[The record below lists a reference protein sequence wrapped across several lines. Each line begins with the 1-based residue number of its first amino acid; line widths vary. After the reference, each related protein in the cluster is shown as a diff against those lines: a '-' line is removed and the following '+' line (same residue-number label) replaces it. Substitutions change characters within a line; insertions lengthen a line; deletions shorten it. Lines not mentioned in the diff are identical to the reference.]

1 MTERDRAFDGLRADS
16 EIIRKGCA
24 LAWGNLGDKDGQDPQ
39 VEQMLDVLM
48 WEYACVLSEG
58 PSWYDPTH
66 LLLAQKFEEG
76 GEACTAA
83 IGFFKIAMSAKRF
96 TFEFGQPLNLMV
108 NNTERRETERV
119 IRVCKSSIY
128 LLNAIRSDA
137 PDLAKALTPVEDSL
151 YPFFG
156 KTAPQPFVYRN

>member
-16 EIIRKGCA
+16 ETIRKGCA
-24 LAWGNLGDKDGQDPQ
+24 LAWGKLGDREGQNPE
-39 VEQMLDVLM
+39 VEEILNVLM
-48 WEYACVLSEG
+48 WEYACALSEG
-58 PSWYDPTH
+58 STWYDSKQ
-66 LLLAQKFEEG
+66 LLLSQRFEEG

-96 TFEFGQPLNLMV
+96 TFEFVQPLNLMV
-108 NNTERRETERV
+108 SNEERRKTERV
-119 IRVCKSSIY
+119 IRACKSAIC

-137 PDLAKALTPVEDSL
+137 PDLVKTLTPVEDSL

-156 KTAPQPFVYRN
+156 KTALLPFVYRN